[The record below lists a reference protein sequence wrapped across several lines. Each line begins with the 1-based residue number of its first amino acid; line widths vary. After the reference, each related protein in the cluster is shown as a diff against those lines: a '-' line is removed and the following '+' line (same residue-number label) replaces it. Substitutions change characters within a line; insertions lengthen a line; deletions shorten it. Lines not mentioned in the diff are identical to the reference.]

1 MNIRGGGDISNFS
14 LTYNERLINFNRV
27 LQNNSFLNK
36 FKPGGSYV
44 DAYNKYDN
52 KNKEFTDRIL
62 RGELVTSTEM
72 NEIIKIPHT
81 LPDGTQSYFTFAES
95 FADYCGW
102 YTASLTLGNKN
113 IISSIDW
120 CGGGGVFPTYI
131 TMNDN
136 YLC

>member
-1 MNIRGGGDISNFS
+1 M
-14 LTYNERLINFNRV
+14 TYNERLINFNRV

-44 DAYNKYDN
+44 RAYNNYDN

-62 RGELVTSTEM
+62 RCELFTSTEM

-81 LPDGTQSYFTFAES
+81 LPDGTQSAYTFAES
-95 FADYCGW
+95 FADHCGW
-102 YTASLTLGNKN
+102 YTASLILGGKE

-120 CGGGGVFPTYI
+120 YDDIVVFPKYI